1 MACFLQFLFRVG
13 WLLMVNDD
21 ETGAGAMKKYAI
33 LWLGAVVMA
42 VMTAA
47 VAAQSWPTRSV
58 RLISPFAPGGG
69 ADITSRAVAQK
80 LSVTLGQQVI
90 VDNRGGAGG
99 MVGVDVAAKSPPDG
113 YTLVMGTIGPI
124 AINPSLLSKMP
135 YDPLKD
141 LAPISQA
148 AVAVNV
154 LVVHPS
160 LPAKSVKELIA
171 VAKAR
176 PGDLNYGSSGSG
188 AADHLAGELFNAM
201 VKVKMAHV
209 PYKGG
214 APAMLDLMA
223 GNVQLVFSTLS
234 TATGAIESNRVRAL
248 AVAGSKRF
256 EGLPDLPTMSE
267 AGLKGFEVNNWYGLF
282 APAGTPKDIIERVST
297 EAARALSQPDVKKRL
312 LDAGIIAMSSSPE
325 NFAAYTRAET
335 AKWSK
340 VIKDAN
346 IKAD

>member
-1 MACFLQFLFRVG
+1 MFFAIPGLPQLVVRR
-13 WLLMVNDD
+13 NDD
-21 ETGAGAMKKYAI
+21 QSVEDVMNNLKFRCGAALTLVLFAGAA
-33 LWLGAVVMA
+33 L
-42 VMTAA
+42 
-47 VAAQSWPTRSV
+47 AQSWPARPV

-80 LSVTLGQQVI
+80 LAASLGQQVI

-99 MVGVDVAAKSPPDG
+99 MLGVDLAAKSPPDG

-135 YDPLKD
+135 YDPIRD
-141 LAPISQA
+141 LAPISQT

-160 LPAKSVKELIA
+160 LPVKTVKEFIA
-171 VAKAR
+171 LAKAR
-176 PGDLNYGSSGSG
+176 PNDLNYGSSGSG

-201 VKVKMAHV
+201 VKVKMTHI

-214 APAMLDLMA
+214 APAMLDLVS

-234 TATGAIESNRVRAL
+234 TAAAAIEGNKVRAL

-256 EGLPDLPTMSE
+256 EGMPQLPTMSE
-267 AGLKGFEVNNWYGLF
+267 GGLKGFEVNNWYGLF
-282 APAGTPKDIIERVST
+282 APAGTAKDIIARVSADT
-297 EAARALSQPDVKKRL
+297 GKALAMADVKKRL
-312 LDAGIIAMSSSPE
+312 MDAGIIATSSTPE
-325 NFAAYTRAET
+325 AFAAYIRAET
-335 AKWSK
+335 DKWRK

-346 IKAD
+346 IKGD